1 MSDTNI
7 VLEGRHLCR
16 CYTGKEKKIQALK
29 DVSFQLK
36 EGEIL
41 GIVGESGS
49 GKSTLLKHISCLEKV
64 DEGALFHDGT
74 EYTGKSPAFAGKF
87 LQMVFQDALM
97 SFDPRMKMKKA
108 ILEAA
113 DISGD
118 SGVMEI
124 LDAVG
129 LDRSLLEKRAGSL
142 SGGQCQRMSI
152 ARALCSDARILLCDE
167 ITSALDVTTQAQV
180 VALLTELRNNKGLS
194 IIFVSHDLALVS
206 MLCDRI
212 MVMKDGE
219 CVECGETK
227 DVLGNPQH
235 EYTKELLDNLIL
247 C

>member
-1 MSDTNI
+1 MI
-7 VLEGRHLCR
+7 
-16 CYTGKEKKIQALK
+16 
-29 DVSFQLK
+29 
-36 EGEIL
+36 
-41 GIVGESGS
+41 
-49 GKSTLLKHISCLEKV
+49 
-64 DEGALFHDGT
+64 
-74 EYTGKSPAFAGKF
+74 
-87 LQMVFQDALM
+87 FQDALM
-97 SFDPRMKMKKA
+97 SFDPRMKMKNA
-108 ILEAA
+108 ILEAS
-113 DISGD
+113 DVSGE
-118 SGVMEI
+118 SGVLEI

-152 ARALCSDARILLCDE
+152 ARALLSDARILLCDE

-180 VALLTELRNNKGLS
+180 VALLTELRNSKGLS

-219 CVECGETK
+219 VVECGETK

-235 EYTKELLDNLIL
+235 EYTKELLENLIL

>member
-7 VLEGRHLCR
+7 VLEGKHLSR
-16 CYTGKEKKIQALK
+16 CYTKKEKKIQALK
-29 DVSFQLK
+29 DVSFQLR

-49 GKSTLLKHISCLEKV
+49 GKSTLLRHISCLEKV
-64 DEGALFHDGT
+64 DEGSLFQDGV
-74 EYTGKSPAFAGKF
+74 EYTDKGPAYAGKF
-87 LQMVFQDALM
+87 LQMIFQDALM

-113 DISGD
+113 GPAGEA
-118 SGVMEI
+118 GVMEI

-129 LDRSLLEKRAGSL
+129 LDRGLLEKRAGSL

-180 VALLTELRNNKGLS
+180 VALLTELRKSKGLS

-206 MLCDRI
+206 MICDRI

-219 CVECGETK
+219 CVERGETE
-227 DVLGNPQH
+227 DVLGKPQH

-247 C
+247 F

>member
-1 MSDTNI
+1 MI
-7 VLEGRHLCR
+7 
-16 CYTGKEKKIQALK
+16 
-29 DVSFQLK
+29 
-36 EGEIL
+36 
-41 GIVGESGS
+41 
-49 GKSTLLKHISCLEKV
+49 
-64 DEGALFHDGT
+64 
-74 EYTGKSPAFAGKF
+74 
-87 LQMVFQDALM
+87 FQDALM

-108 ILEAA
+108 ILEA
-113 DISGD
+113 SGA
-118 SGVMEI
+118 SGEVRVMET

-129 LDRSLLEKRAGSL
+129 LDRSLLEKKAGSL

-180 VALLTELRNNKGLS
+180 VALLTQLREDKGLS

-206 MLCDRI
+206 MFCDRI

-227 DVLGNPQH
+227 EVLGDPQH

>member
-1 MSDTNI
+1 MSDRNI
-7 VLEGRHLCR
+7 VLEGQHLSR
-16 CYTGKEKKIQALK
+16 CYTKKEKKIQALK
-29 DVSFQLK
+29 DVSFHLK

-49 GKSTLLKHISCLEKV
+49 GKSTLLKHISCLERV
-64 DEGALFHDGT
+64 DEGTLLHEGVD
-74 EYTGKSPAFAGKF
+74 YTGKTPAYAGKF
-87 LQMVFQDALM
+87 LQMIFQDALM

-113 DISGD
+113 DTSD
-118 SGVMEI
+118 ESGVMEI

-129 LDRSLLEKRAGSL
+129 LDKSLLEKRAGSL

-152 ARALCSDARILLCDE
+152 ARALCSDAKILLCDE

-180 VALLTELRNNKGLS
+180 VALLTELRKTKGLS

-219 CVECGETK
+219 CVESGETK

>member
-1 MSDTNI
+1 MSDTKI
-7 VLEGRHLCR
+7 VLEGRHLSR
-16 CYTGKEKKIQALK
+16 CYSKKEKKIQALK

-49 GKSTLLKHISCLEKV
+49 GKSTLLKHISCLENA
-64 DEGALFHDGT
+64 DEGNLFYMGQ
-74 EYTGKSPAFAGKF
+74 EYAGKNPAYAGRF
-87 LQMVFQDALM
+87 LQMIFQDALM

-108 ILEAA
+108 ILEA
-113 DISGD
+113 
-118 SGVMEI
+118 SGVSGEARVMET

-180 VALLTELRNNKGLS
+180 VALLTELRETKGLS

-206 MLCDRI
+206 MFCDRI

-219 CVECGETK
+219 CVESGETK

>member
-1 MSDTNI
+1 MSGSEI
-7 VLEGRHLCR
+7 ILEGKHLGR
-16 CYTGKEKKIQALK
+16 CYTKKDKKVQALK
-29 DVSFQLK
+29 DVSFVLH

-49 GKSTLLKHISCLEKV
+49 GKSTLLKHVSCLEKA
-64 DEGALFHDGT
+64 DCGSLLHHGE
-74 EYTGKSPAFAGKF
+74 EYSGKSPAYAGKF
-87 LQMVFQDALM
+87 LQMIFQDALM

-113 DISGD
+113 ESADETK
-118 SGVMEI
+118 VMEI
-124 LDAVG
+124 LEAVG
-129 LDRSLLEKRAGSL
+129 LDKSLLEKRAGAL

-152 ARALCSDARILLCDE
+152 ARALCSDVKILLCDE

-180 VALLTELRNNKGLS
+180 IALLTELRKSRGLS
-194 IIFVSHDLALVS
+194 IMFVSHDLALVS

-235 EYTKELLDNLIL
+235 EYTKELLDNLIV
-247 C
+247 

>member
-1 MSDTNI
+1 MSGSDI
-7 VLEGRHLCR
+7 VLVGKNLNKCYVDKGRKL
-16 CYTGKEKKIQALK
+16 QALK
-29 DVSFQLK
+29 GVDFQLK

-49 GKSTLLKHISCLEKV
+49 GKSTLLRHVSCLERP
-64 DEGALFHDGT
+64 DEGTLSYRGE

-87 LQMVFQDALM
+87 LQMIFQDAQM

-108 ILEAA
+108 VVEASCGCNH
-113 DISGD
+113 DKLL
-118 SGVMEI
+118 EI
-124 LDAVG
+124 LKAVG
-129 LDRSLLEKRAGSL
+129 LDESLLEKKAGNM

-152 ARALCSDARILLCDE
+152 ARALCSDVKILLCDE

-180 VALLTELRNNKGLS
+180 VALLQKIRESEGLS

-219 CVECGETK
+219 CVEEGETSK
-227 DVLGNPQH
+227 VLGNPQH
-235 EYTKELLDNLIL
+235 EYTKELLDNLIQ
-247 C
+247 